1 MVVLPGEF
9 SGALPSPTHY
19 PTPCPGG
26 GEGGGGERGRW
37 AAARAA
43 AMAVVGKV
51 AVMAVMAV
59 VTAEGAVVVVVGSEI
74 VFFIRQNQLQTATG
88 L

>member
-1 MVVLPGEF
+1 
-9 SGALPSPTHY
+9 
-19 PTPCPGG
+19 
-26 GEGGGGERGRW
+26 
-37 AAARAA
+37 
-43 AMAVVGKV
+43 MAVVGKV